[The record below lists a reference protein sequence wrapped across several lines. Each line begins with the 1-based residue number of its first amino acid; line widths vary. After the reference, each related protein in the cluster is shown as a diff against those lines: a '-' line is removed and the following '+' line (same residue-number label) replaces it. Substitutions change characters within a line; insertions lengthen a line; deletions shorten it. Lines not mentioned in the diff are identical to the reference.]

1 MQTKNASEIIRN
13 NKHGS
18 KEKSDLLPKKKNFF
32 ANQYITK
39 SRVLL
44 RPSGLVKGEMK
55 TMTDD

>member
-1 MQTKNASEIIRN
+1 MQTKDASEIIRN

-18 KEKSDLLPKKKNFF
+18 KEKSDLLPKKILF

-39 SRVLL
+39 PQVLL
-44 RPSGLVKGEMK
+44 RPSGQVKGIMK